1 MANSLSWYDTVLFP
15 STGYLETLLEFLI
28 LYNSSTKSNKKVA
41 FHVITNSSLLLMIS
55 RSLISCTCKLF
66 FAHKTSAA
74 AVDTQHLKVEV
85 ADKDFL
91 NCSYVINRTCQYLM
105 LIM

>member
-1 MANSLSWYDTVLFP
+1 
-15 STGYLETLLEFLI
+15 
-28 LYNSSTKSNKKVA
+28 
-41 FHVITNSSLLLMIS
+41 MIN
-55 RSLISCTCKLF
+55 RSLISCMCKLF

-85 ADKDFL
+85 AGKDFP